1 MTVVNKVNTSTC
13 LILGFDIGLIVC
25 GFGCSFFNELPVI
38 MHSIHRLCGLRRPCE
53 EVWSD
58 FVQRF

>member
-1 MTVVNKVNTSTC
+1 MTVMNKVNTSTR

-38 MHSIHRLCGLRRPCE
+38 VHAIHRVCGLCRPRE
-53 EVWSD
+53 EVWSN